1 MIHVTKASGQQMVFL
16 PDKLKH
22 SLESA
27 GASPVVSGEI
37 LASILRDSYEGIPTG
52 KIYRHAF
59 RLLKQYSGSQAAKYK
74 LKLAIME
81 LGPTG
86 YPFEQFIAEILKAK
100 GYQVRT
106 GQILEGKCVTHEV
119 DVVAEKAGEQI
130 IGECKFHNK
139 PGLKCDVKIPLY
151 VDSRFRDIRTHLGE
165 QKIRSGKSLQGW
177 VITNTHFS
185 ADAIQYGLCSGLQ
198 LLGWDYPSSGENL
211 KNIIDRLGLHPL
223 TCLTSLRNA
232 EKQYLLDHRIVL
244 ANQLPGYAGLAK
256 IPGMTPPRTAQILA
270 EVKALCSPSA
280 NFDDS
285 LVTMSGKRAR
295 KGN

>member
-1 MIHVTKASGQQMVFL
+1 MHVTKASGEQMVFL

-27 GASPVVSGEI
+27 GASPVVSSEI
-37 LASILRDSYEGIPTG
+37 LAAILRDSYEGIPTG

-59 RLLKQYSGSQAAKYK
+59 RLLKQYPGSQAAKYK
-74 LKLAIME
+74 LKQAIME

-86 YPFEQFIAEILKAK
+86 FPFEQFIAEILRAK

-106 GQILEGKCVTHEV
+106 GQVLEGKCVTHEV
-119 DVVAEKAGEQI
+119 DVVAEKAGEQLF
-130 IGECKFHNK
+130 GECKFHNK

-151 VDSRFRDIRTHLGE
+151 VDARFRDIRTHLGE
-165 QKIRSGKSLQGW
+165 QKIRSGKKLQGW

-185 ADAIQYGLCSGLQ
+185 ADAIQYGICAGLH
-198 LLGWDYPSSGENL
+198 LLGWDYPSGGENL
-211 KNIIDRLGLHPL
+211 KSSIDRLGLHPL

-244 ANQLPGYAGLAK
+244 ANQLPGYAGLAS
-256 IPGMTPPRTAQILA
+256 IPGMTPTRADQLLA
-270 EVKALCSPSA
+270 EVKALCTPSGNFADSQGTMPGKSP
-280 NFDDS
+280 
-285 LVTMSGKRAR
+285 R